1 MAEPAEEPKPKSG
14 RTRTL
19 LLVAALVVG
28 EAALILGVMALFSG
42 PPEVE
47 ASALAVA
54 EVPEDEKI
62 VEQQVLSARLPN
74 SKRGLTYLYET
85 EIYVQVRRRHLERVA
100 TELEQFRY
108 EIKAEL
114 TTVWRTSD
122 PHDFDEP
129 GFETLMR
136 KVHALMNQRFGV
148 DPQTN
153 EPVVQKVVIVMGTG
167 MRVDA

>member
-1 MAEPAEEPKPKSG
+1 
-14 RTRTL
+14 
-19 LLVAALVVG
+19 VG
-28 EAALILGVMALFSG
+28 EAALILGLMAVFSG
-42 PPEVE
+42 PPKVHGG
-47 ASALAVA
+47 SALETTEA
-54 EVPEDEKI
+54 PEEEKI
-62 VEQQVLSARLPN
+62 VEQLVADARFAN
-74 SKRGLTYLYET
+74 SKRGFTYLYDT
-85 EIYVQVRRRHLERVA
+85 EIYVQVKMRHKESVA
-100 TELEQFRY
+100 AELEQFAN

-114 TTVWRTSD
+114 TTIWRTSD